1 MSAQDPTQKNPTNI
15 EDWSDDDFFKQL
27 EESTSQKNDTDEFG
41 EIFEFDDTKTS
52 ANDLDDILQDFEQI
66 DLTSN
71 QSGTADDSFHMDF
84 GQDSLEQNRL
94 EKNSSLEQNIGAS
107 DDFAVAQNVGTQQ
120 DNQTNAAQSID
131 IDTLGS
137 NHLDADTLPN
147 INTTAADPAADKLAA
162 SLDNLSANSP
172 EPEPIVPAA
181 PAKKSLFGSNKKQ
194 PRQKKS
200 SFGTAKK
207 STNANANLS
216 KIANSPKSLNLI
228 ILGAVIALLLLVAA
242 WFLANSDD
250 APTSPTEAPAPAQ
263 VATPAE
269 PAQQDSAA
277 QPATDST
284 AESTAESIVA
294 PVADDALVNAEAI
307 LNAEIPQ
314 DEALIKEEIDR
325 LKDKDSQL
333 AEQAKLIDEQLAT
346 LDQLTAAKEEH
357 IKLLEA
363 QIEQLEAQK
372 GN

>member
-1 MSAQDPTQKNPTNI
+1 MVMSAQDPTQKNPTNI
-15 EDWSDDDFFKQL
+15 EDWSDDDSFKQL
-27 EESTSQKNDTDEFG
+27 EESTSQKNDTDGFG

-84 GQDSLEQNRL
+84 GQDSLE
-94 EKNSSLEQNIGAS
+94 KNSSLEQNIDAS
-107 DDFAVAQNVGTQQ
+107 DDFAVAQNFDAQQ

-147 INTTAADPAADKLAA
+147 INATAADPAADKLAA

-172 EPEPIVPAA
+172 EPEPIVAAA

-200 SFGTAKK
+200 SFGAAKK

-250 APTSPTEAPAPAQ
+250 APTSPAEAPTAVPAQ
-263 VATPAE
+263 VETPAE
-269 PAQQDSAA
+269 PTQQDSAA

-284 AESTAESIVA
+284 TESTAEPTVA

-314 DEALIKEEIDR
+314 DEVLIKEEIDR